1 MDDRGPLQWF
11 LGIDFT
17 RHLDGTYPMSQERY
31 ARSILQRFNMGDCKP
46 ADTPA
51 AMGLQLTNPTDE
63 EHNAF
68 LDTKFPYRQ
77 AIGSL
82 IYLMTA
88 TRPDI
93 SWVVS
98 KLSQFLERPGHT
110 TAVKRVFRYIKGTL
124 THNLHFTKT
133 TGTLTGYTDSD
144 WRHQQ
149 QTINNR
155 ICIRPRKRT
164 YQLEDKKTAHS
175 STIFL

>member
-1 MDDRGPLQWF
+1 
-11 LGIDFT
+11 
-17 RHLDGTYPMSQERY
+17 
-31 ARSILQRFNMGDCKP
+31 MGDCKP

-88 TRPDI
+88 TRPNL

-98 KLSQFLERPGHT
+98 KLSQFLECPGPAHT
-110 TAVKRVFRYIKGTL
+110 TAVNRVFRYIKGTL

-133 TGTLTGYTDSD
+133 SGTLTGYTDSNWAGD
-144 WRHQQ
+144 
-149 QTINNR
+149 INDR
-155 ICIRPRKRT
+155 RSTTGYVFDLESAPISWKTRKQHT
-164 YQLEDKKTAHS
+164 VALS
-175 STIFL
+175 SCEAEYLALAEATKETLFL